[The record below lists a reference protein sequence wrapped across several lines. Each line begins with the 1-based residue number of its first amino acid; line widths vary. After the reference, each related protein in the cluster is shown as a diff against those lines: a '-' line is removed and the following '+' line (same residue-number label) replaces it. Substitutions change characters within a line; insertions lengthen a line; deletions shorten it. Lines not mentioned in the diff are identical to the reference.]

1 SQKENCHLTVL
12 ARSFE
17 GYQNLMALSTK
28 GFLEGHYYDPRIDKK
43 LLAEQYKGLIVLSG
57 CLKSELC
64 QALGGGDMQSAMR
77 LAAEYRDIL
86 EKDAFYLE
94 IMDHG
99 LEKQRQVLKG
109 LLEIH
114 ERTKIPLVATNDCH
128 YGAKAD
134 VLAQD
139 ARVCIATGRLISD
152 TNRLQFQS
160 HEFYFKSPQEMA
172 KLFHF
177 APESVSNTLRI
188 ADSCH
193 LVIPTDKMHL
203 PDFPVP
209 PGQTQDSYLE
219 ALCREGLKRLGV
231 DGEEAYVSRL
241 AYELSVIRKMG
252 FSGYFLI
259 VWDFIRY
266 AKQNGVPVGPGRGSG
281 AGAVVS
287 YALDITTVDPIR
299 HKLLF
304 ERFLNPDRRSMPD
317 LDIDFSDQGRDK
329 VIEYVRGKYG
339 ADRVAQIVTFGSLR
353 AKLAVRDVGR
363 VLGVPLAE
371 VDRIAKLIPGGP
383 DGTIAKALADVPELA
398 EAAKEPRIKQLL
410 DLARKLEGLKRHTG
424 VHAAGIVITREEVY
438 RYAPLAKGS
447 SGVVTTQYDGDA
459 LPKLGLLK
467 MDFLGLRNL
476 SVISSAV
483 ELVRARH
490 DPAFDIQRLPMDD
503 GPTYQMLASGKALGV
518 FQLDSEGMR
527 DLLRRLKPTAFDD
540 ISAVLALYRPG
551 PMKAG
556 MLDLFVERKHG
567 KKVRYDHPKL
577 EPILKDTYGCI
588 VYQEQVMEIA
598 KSLASFTPG
607 EADGLRKAMGKKI
620 PEEME
625 KQRGRFVEGCKKNGI
640 DAKLA
645 DKIYS
650 QIDKFG
656 GYGFNKSHTVAY
668 GTLAYQTGY
677 LKANYP
683 IEYVCALLTSEIGHS
698 AVDVEDKEN
707 KLVTYISEAAAMGIQ
722 VLAPDVRRSEAAFS
736 IEESSIRFGLT
747 AVKNVGSAAAQA
759 ICAARVQ
766 EPFSSLDDFCR
777 RVDLRAVNKK
787 TIESLIKAGGMDS
800 LLPDAPAGAA
810 RARLM
815 GALEETMSRQAQVKE
830 DLARGQGLLFGA
842 ESQGGGGGAPGEGGA
857 GGAGAAL
864 APWPEHELLQNEK
877 EVLGFYLS
885 GHPLV
890 RVKDLLTCCA
900 ARPIGDLDAQST
912 ATVRLAGLLSSVKR
926 VVTKKGEPM
935 ARAVLED
942 LSGEIS
948 LLVFPKAYAAGLN
961 KNLKADSVVVV
972 AGRLSWRGD
981 LKGDEGQA
989 RPELIAE
996 EIIPLDAAVGRYAR
1010 ALTLRFSTAGAD
1022 ENFLADLRR
1031 ILRKY
1036 PGRTPVHLRLETP
1049 AHGEAVVETE
1059 ETVAL
1064 GDGLFGELGA
1074 MLGDRAWQ
1082 IESGAS

>member
-1 SQKENCHLTVL
+1 
-12 ARSFE
+12 
-17 GYQNLMALSTK
+17 
-28 GFLEGHYYDPRIDKK
+28 
-43 LLAEQYKGLIVLSG
+43 
-57 CLKSELC
+57 
-64 QALGGGDMQSAMR
+64 
-77 LAAEYRDIL
+77 
-86 EKDAFYLE
+86 
-94 IMDHG
+94 
-99 LEKQRQVLKG
+99 
-109 LLEIH
+109 
-114 ERTKIPLVATNDCH
+114 
-128 YGAKAD
+128 
-134 VLAQD
+134 
-139 ARVCIATGRLISD
+139 
-152 TNRLQFQS
+152 
-160 HEFYFKSPQEMA
+160 
-172 KLFHF
+172 
-177 APESVSNTLRI
+177 
-188 ADSCH
+188 
-193 LVIPTDKMHL
+193 
-203 PDFPVP
+203 
-209 PGQTQDSYLE
+209 
-219 ALCREGLKRLGV
+219 
-231 DGEEAYVSRL
+231 
-241 AYELSVIRKMG
+241 
-252 FSGYFLI
+252 
-259 VWDFIRY
+259 
-266 AKQNGVPVGPGRGSG
+266 
-281 AGAVVS
+281 
-287 YALDITTVDPIR
+287 
-299 HKLLF
+299 
-304 ERFLNPDRRSMPD
+304 
-317 LDIDFSDQGRDK
+317 
-329 VIEYVRGKYG
+329 
-339 ADRVAQIVTFGSLR
+339 
-353 AKLAVRDVGR
+353 
-363 VLGVPLAE
+363 
-371 VDRIAKLIPGGP
+371 
-383 DGTIAKALADVPELA
+383 
-398 EAAKEPRIKQLL
+398 
-410 DLARKLEGLKRHTG
+410 
-424 VHAAGIVITREEVY
+424 
-438 RYAPLAKGS
+438 
-447 SGVVTTQYDGDA
+447 
-459 LPKLGLLK
+459 
-467 MDFLGLRNL
+467 
-476 SVISSAV
+476 
-483 ELVRARH
+483 
-490 DPAFDIQRLPMDD
+490 
-503 GPTYQMLASGKALGV
+503 
-518 FQLDSEGMR
+518 
-527 DLLRRLKPTAFDD
+527 
-540 ISAVLALYRPG
+540 
-551 PMKAG
+551 KAG
-556 MLDLFVERKHG
+556 MHNTFVDRKHG
-567 KKVRYDHPKL
+567 RQKISYEHPDL

-656 GYGFNKSHTVAY
+656 GYGFNKCVAGSTRIFDAGTGRPWTAAELCRSGRKVRVCALGPDGKVVIRRVRHAWSNGEKPVFRLRTALGKEIRATGNHPFYTFGGWKELKDLRSGDRIAVPRALPIPGGTRWPRRRAALLGWVLSEGNTCHPSGFYLYTKSRRQAADMLASLRAFPNTAATVRRRRGLHEIYARNAGGRGISGARAWLDSLGVSGLKATKKHVPGAAFSLDAGGLAVLAGRLWAGDGFVCTRDNHVPFYATSSSRLAADVQELLLRLGILSRVAEKTFKYRGDYRLGYAVHLITRESVERFLKLVGPHVVGKASQIRRLRSRLGRLREDRMSKDTVPIEVRALIRTAKAREGVTWAEVEAGAGVSVEELHRVGGAKKGFRRWTIAELAEYFSSDELRRLAVSDIYWDTISEIVPDGREETFDLEVPGAHNFVAGGIFVHNSHTVAY

-707 KLVTYISEAAAMGIQ
+707 KLVTYISDASSMGIQ

-736 IEESSIRFGLT
+736 IEGSSIRFGLT
-747 AVKNVGSAAAQA
+747 AVKNVGSSAAQA
-759 ICAARVQ
+759 ICAARLQ

-777 RVDLRAVNKK
+777 RVDLRAVNRK

-815 GALEETMSRQAQVKE
+815 SVLEETMSRQAQVKE
-830 DLARGQGLLFGA
+830 DLARGQGLLFGT
-842 ESQGGGGGAPGEGGA
+842 EPQGGGVGAPGQGGA
-857 GGAGAAL
+857 QGAGAAL

-890 RVKDLLTCCA
+890 RVKDLLACCA
-900 ARPIGDLDAQST
+900 ARPIGDLDAQSP
-912 ATVRLAGLLSSVKR
+912 AAVRLAGLRSSGKR
-926 VVTKKGEPM
+926 VVTKTGEPM
-935 ARAVLED
+935 ALAVLED

-981 LKGDEGQA
+981 LKGEEGQG
-989 RPELIAE
+989 RPELIVE
-996 EIIPLDAAVGRYAR
+996 EIIPLEAAVGRYAR